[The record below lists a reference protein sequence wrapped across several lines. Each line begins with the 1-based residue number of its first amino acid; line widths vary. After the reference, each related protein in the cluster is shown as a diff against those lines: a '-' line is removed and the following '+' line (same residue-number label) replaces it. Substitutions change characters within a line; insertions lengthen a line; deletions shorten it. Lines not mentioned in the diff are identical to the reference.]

1 MKKPLVAASFLTF
14 PKLLLWSFPIGFLL
28 IYTWLFRG
36 PNVNLSQLILQTEDV
51 IDTEV

>member
-1 MKKPLVAASFLTF
+1 MKKPLVAASFFTF
-14 PKLLLWSFPIGFLL
+14 PKLLLWSLPLGFLL

-36 PNVNLSQLILQTEDV
+36 RNVNLSQLILQTEEV